1 MNDVRMPIET
11 VREGNKITKTCVED
25 IYKIANRVI
34 GAMDK
39 AYNNSV
45 DIIDSLQSDEYG
57 KDSAVVFGRGISQ
70 PCLADAFDEEIGN
83 NIAFM
88 KMKLNANI
96 KTRNFLVKIFNQ
108 WMGALEKI
116 NEDIYKVD
124 QKIKMDLEGVRKH
137 NPDYLSDLE
146 YKLGIFP
153 SDYDEE
159 EDEYE
164 V

>member
-25 IYKIANRVI
+25 IYKIVNRVI
-34 GAMDK
+34 EAMEK

-45 DIIDSLQSDEYG
+45 DIIDSLQNDEYG
-57 KDSAVVFGRGISQ
+57 EDSAVVFGRGISQ
-70 PCLADAFDEEIGN
+70 PCLTDAFDEEIGN

-96 KTRNFLVKIFNQ
+96 KTRNFLVKVFNQ
-108 WMGALEKI
+108 WMIALDKI
-116 NEDIYKVD
+116 DEDIYKVD
-124 QKIKMDLEGVRKH
+124 NKIQMDLDGVRKH
-137 NPDYLSDLE
+137 NPDYLTGIEDKLE
-146 YKLGIFP
+146 LF
-153 SDYDEE
+153 
-159 EDEYE
+159 

>member
-1 MNDVRMPIET
+1 MSDVRMPIET

-25 IYKIANRVI
+25 IYKIVNRVI
-34 GAMDK
+34 EAMDK

-57 KDSAVVFGRGISQ
+57 EDSAVVFGRGISQ
-70 PCLADAFDEEIGN
+70 PCLTDAFDEEIGN

-96 KTRNFLVKIFNQ
+96 KTRNFLVKVFNQ
-108 WMGALEKI
+108 WIAALDKI

-124 QKIKMDLEGVRKH
+124 NKIQMDLDGVRKH
-137 NPDYLSDLE
+137 NPDYLSGIEDKLE
-146 YKLGIFP
+146 LF
-153 SDYDEE
+153 
-159 EDEYE
+159 

>member
-25 IYKIANRVI
+25 VYKIVNRVI
-34 GAMDK
+34 AAMDK

-45 DIIDSLQSDEYG
+45 DIIDSLQNDKYG
-57 KDSAVVFGRGISQ
+57 EDSAVVFGRGISQ
-70 PCLADAFDEEIGN
+70 PCLTDAFDEEIGN

-96 KTRNFLVKIFNQ
+96 KTRNFLIKVFNEY
-108 WMGALEKI
+108 MKALDTI
-116 NEDIYKVD
+116 NEDILKVD
-124 QKIKMDLEGVRKH
+124 DKILMDLEGVRLH
-137 NPDYLSDLE
+137 NPDYLSDIE
-146 YKLGIFP
+146 YKLGIYE
-153 SDYDEE
+153 DKYD
-159 EDEYE
+159 DE

>member
-25 IYKIANRVI
+25 IYKIVNRVI
-34 GAMDK
+34 EAMEK

-45 DIIDSLQSDEYG
+45 DIIDSLQNDEYG
-57 KDSAVVFGRGISQ
+57 EDSAVVFGRGISQ
-70 PCLADAFDEEIGN
+70 PCLTDAFDEEIGN

-96 KTRNFLVKIFNQ
+96 KTRNFLVKVFNQ
-108 WMGALEKI
+108 WMTVLDKI
-116 NEDIYKVD
+116 DEDIYKVD
-124 QKIKMDLEGVRKH
+124 NKIQMDLDGVRKH
-137 NPDYLSDLE
+137 NPDYLTGIEDKLE
-146 YKLGIFP
+146 LF
-153 SDYDEE
+153 
-159 EDEYE
+159 

>member
-25 IYKIANRVI
+25 IYKIVNRVI
-34 GAMDK
+34 EAMDK
-39 AYNNSV
+39 AYNNSI

-57 KDSAVVFGRGISQ
+57 EDSAVVFGRGISQ
-70 PCLADAFDEEIGN
+70 PCLTDAFDEEIGN

-96 KTRNFLVKIFNQ
+96 KTRNFLIKVFNQ
-108 WMGALEKI
+108 WMGALDKI

-124 QKIKMDLEGVRKH
+124 EKIQMDLDGVRKH
-137 NPDYLSDLE
+137 NPDYLVGIEDKLE
-146 YKLGIFP
+146 LF
-153 SDYDEE
+153 
-159 EDEYE
+159 

>member
-1 MNDVRMPIET
+1 MSDVRMPIET

-39 AYNNSV
+39 AYDNSV
-45 DIIDSLQSDEYG
+45 DIIDSLQNDEYG
-57 KDSAVVFGRGISQ
+57 EDSAVVFGKGISQ
-70 PCLADAFDEEIGN
+70 PCLTDAFDEEIGN

-96 KTRNFLVKIFNQ
+96 KTRNFLVKVFNQ

-124 QKIKMDLEGVRKH
+124 QKIMMDLEGVRKH

-146 YKLGIFP
+146 DKLGIFP
-153 SDYDEE
+153 FDYDKE

>member
-1 MNDVRMPIET
+1 MSDVRMPIET

-25 IYKIANRVI
+25 IYKIVNRVI
-34 GAMDK
+34 EAMDK

-57 KDSAVVFGRGISQ
+57 EDSAVIFGRGISQ
-70 PCLADAFDEEIGN
+70 PCLTDAFDEEIGN

-96 KTRNFLVKIFNQ
+96 KTRNFLVKVFNQ
-108 WMGALEKI
+108 WMTALDKI

-124 QKIKMDLEGVRKH
+124 NKIQMDLDGVRKH
-137 NPDYLSDLE
+137 NPDYLTGIEDKLE
-146 YKLGIFP
+146 LF
-153 SDYDEE
+153 
-159 EDEYE
+159 

>member
-25 IYKIANRVI
+25 IYKIVNRVI
-34 GAMDK
+34 EAMDK

-45 DIIDSLQSDEYG
+45 DIIDSLQNDEYG
-57 KDSAVVFGRGISQ
+57 EDSAVVFGKGVSQ
-70 PCLADAFDEEIGN
+70 PCLTDAFDEEIGN

-96 KTRNFLVKIFNQ
+96 KTHNFLVKVFNEYVNALRTINKDIF
-108 WMGALEKI
+108 
-116 NEDIYKVD
+116 KVD
-124 QKIKMDLEGVRKH
+124 NKILMDLKGIRLH
-137 NPDYLSDLE
+137 NPNYLSDIE
-146 YKLGIFP
+146 FKLGIR
-153 SDYDEE
+153 YD
-159 EDEYE
+159 DE

>member
-45 DIIDSLQSDEYG
+45 DIIDSLQNDEYG
-57 KDSAVVFGRGISQ
+57 EDSAVVFGRGISQ
-70 PCLADAFDEEIGN
+70 PCLTDAFDEEIGN

-96 KTRNFLVKIFNQ
+96 KTRNFLVKVYNQ
-108 WMGALEKI
+108 WMGALDKI
-116 NEDIYKVD
+116 DEDIYKVD
-124 QKIKMDLEGVRKH
+124 NKIQMDLDGVRKH
-137 NPDYLSDLE
+137 NPNYLAGIEDKLE
-146 YKLGIFP
+146 LF
-153 SDYDEE
+153 
-159 EDEYE
+159 